1 MEAQEAAFIAIAD
14 QSMLAQATTDAST
27 ALAGIQPTFAAA
39 PTTTAP
45 DSPLTNMDSD
55 AETEPLSEGSADD
68 RAKFYGQLSGTS
80 NTEARQAGQ
89 QPAERANSEDSEA
102 LSDLAPTPPFSPSQ
116 LEQIAHAP
124 VNSKQE
130 VEAESELSQLE
141 DDDNE
146 SASSEH
152 SNIGQQ
158 EDPIPLLEEQPQPL
172 PSNSLPAHSRSS
184 STSKTPI
191 KHTNNGRTSSLTPE
205 PESELPQLEIA
216 LPAAPEM
223 QPSLSNQSEGKLSTT
238 TEDGEGDEDREVSD
252 RTMIARQAR
261 AKRRAAIA
269 SLSGKL
275 FPSINLMNEYR

>member
-1 MEAQEAAFIAIAD
+1 MEAQSAASVAIEN
-14 QSMLAQATTDAST
+14 QSMLAQAATDAST
-27 ALAGIQPTFAAA
+27 AALAGIQPITAA
-39 PTTTAP
+39 PTATAP

-68 RAKFYGQLSGTS
+68 RAKFYGQLNSTG
-80 NTEARQAGQ
+80 NTEARQAGE

-116 LEQIAHAP
+116 LEQLAHAP
-124 VNSKQE
+124 VNSKQDA
-130 VEAESELSQLE
+130 EAESELSQLE

-158 EDPIPLLEEQPQPL
+158 EDPTPLLVEQPQPL

-191 KHTNNGRTSSLTPE
+191 KHINNGRTSSLTPE
-205 PESELPQLEIA
+205 PESELPQLEVV

-275 FPSINLMNEYR
+275 FYLPLYQ